1 MELLG
6 HNSLLMQEK
15 SMDFLWAK
23 QTAILDNISNAETPN
38 YKTKVVTFE
47 ENLREKLEE
56 AQQSRTPRIAVR
68 EALEQ
73 ARIGAAAVDRP
84 QRQPGL
90 HVAFAVL
97 EKQRQKIFPDGRG
110 LMTADLGDRGVPAH
124 QSRPEIRIVQQGHG
138 TASSLQKERTGHCAQ
153 FHHRH
158 QLFRAF
164 S

>member
-6 HNSLLMQEK
+6 HNSLLMLEK

-56 AQQSRTPRIAVR
+56 AQQSRTPQIAVR

-73 ARIGAAAVDRP
+73 SRISVTEAQEATRMDENGVNVVEQSVELARNAYQLQFVYSAISSDLSALRTA
-84 QRQPGL
+84 
-90 HVAFAVL
+90 
-97 EKQRQKIFPDGRG
+97 IRG
-110 LMTADLGDRGVPAH
+110 
-124 QSRPEIRIVQQGHG
+124 Q
-138 TASSLQKERTGHCAQ
+138 
-153 FHHRH
+153 
-158 QLFRAF
+158 
-164 S
+164 

>member
-6 HNSLLMQEK
+6 HNSLLMLEK

-73 ARIGAAAVDRP
+73 ARISVTEAQEATRMDENGVNVVEQSVELARSAYQLQFVYSAISSDLSALRT
-84 QRQPGL
+84 
-90 HVAFAVL
+90 A
-97 EKQRQKIFPDGRG
+97 IRG
-110 LMTADLGDRGVPAH
+110 
-124 QSRPEIRIVQQGHG
+124 Q
-138 TASSLQKERTGHCAQ
+138 
-153 FHHRH
+153 
-158 QLFRAF
+158 
-164 S
+164 

>member
-6 HNSLLMQEK
+6 HNSLLMLEK

-73 ARIGAAAVDRP
+73 ARISVTEAQEAARMDENGVNVVEQSVELARNAYQLQFVYSAISSDLSALRT
-84 QRQPGL
+84 
-90 HVAFAVL
+90 A
-97 EKQRQKIFPDGRG
+97 IRG
-110 LMTADLGDRGVPAH
+110 
-124 QSRPEIRIVQQGHG
+124 Q
-138 TASSLQKERTGHCAQ
+138 
-153 FHHRH
+153 
-158 QLFRAF
+158 
-164 S
+164 

>member
-6 HNSLLMQEK
+6 HNSLLMLEK

-73 ARIGAAAVDRP
+73 SRISVTEAQEATRMDENGVNVVEQSVELARSAYQLQFVYSAISSDLSALRTA
-84 QRQPGL
+84 
-90 HVAFAVL
+90 
-97 EKQRQKIFPDGRG
+97 IRG
-110 LMTADLGDRGVPAH
+110 
-124 QSRPEIRIVQQGHG
+124 Q
-138 TASSLQKERTGHCAQ
+138 
-153 FHHRH
+153 
-158 QLFRAF
+158 
-164 S
+164 

>member
-6 HNSLLMQEK
+6 HNSLLMLEK

-56 AQQSRTPRIAVR
+56 AQQSRTPQIAVR

-73 ARIGAAAVDRP
+73 SRISVTEAQEATRMDENGVNVVEQSVELARSAYQLQFVYSAISSDLSALRTA
-84 QRQPGL
+84 
-90 HVAFAVL
+90 
-97 EKQRQKIFPDGRG
+97 IRG
-110 LMTADLGDRGVPAH
+110 
-124 QSRPEIRIVQQGHG
+124 Q
-138 TASSLQKERTGHCAQ
+138 
-153 FHHRH
+153 
-158 QLFRAF
+158 
-164 S
+164 

>member
-6 HNSLLMQEK
+6 HNSLLMLEK

-73 ARIGAAAVDRP
+73 SRISVTEAQEATRMDENGVNVVEQSVELARNAYQLQFVYSAISSDLSALRTA
-84 QRQPGL
+84 
-90 HVAFAVL
+90 
-97 EKQRQKIFPDGRG
+97 IRG
-110 LMTADLGDRGVPAH
+110 
-124 QSRPEIRIVQQGHG
+124 Q
-138 TASSLQKERTGHCAQ
+138 
-153 FHHRH
+153 
-158 QLFRAF
+158 
-164 S
+164 

>member
-6 HNSLLMQEK
+6 HNSLLMLEK

-56 AQQSRTPRIAVR
+56 AQQSRTPQIAVR

-73 ARIGAAAVDRP
+73 SRISVTEAQEAIRMDVNGVNVVEQSVELARNAYQLQFVYSAISSDLSALRTA
-84 QRQPGL
+84 
-90 HVAFAVL
+90 
-97 EKQRQKIFPDGRG
+97 IRG
-110 LMTADLGDRGVPAH
+110 
-124 QSRPEIRIVQQGHG
+124 Q
-138 TASSLQKERTGHCAQ
+138 
-153 FHHRH
+153 
-158 QLFRAF
+158 
-164 S
+164 

>member
-6 HNSLLMQEK
+6 HNSLLMLEK

-73 ARIGAAAVDRP
+73 ARISVTEAQEATRMDENGVNLVEQSVELARNAYQLQYVYSAISSD
-84 QRQPGL
+84 L
-90 HVAFAVL
+90 YTFAL
-97 EKQRQKIFPDGRG
+97 TFMNR
-110 LMTADLGDRGVPAH
+110 
-124 QSRPEIRIVQQGHG
+124 
-138 TASSLQKERTGHCAQ
+138 AQ
-153 FHHRH
+153 F
-158 QLFRAF
+158 
-164 S
+164 SIT